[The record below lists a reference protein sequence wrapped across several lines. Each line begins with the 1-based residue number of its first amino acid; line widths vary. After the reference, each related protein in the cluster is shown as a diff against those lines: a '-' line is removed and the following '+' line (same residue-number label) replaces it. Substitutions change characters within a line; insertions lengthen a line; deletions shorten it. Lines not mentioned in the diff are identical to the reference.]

1 MPNDDFIDIN
11 FILRTMKQQR
21 DIEKIN
27 QMVKKENQHIAE
39 MKLYQDDDQENMLN
53 FRGKIIKNNY
63 KYLKKMDKADEMIR
77 AAKEINT
84 VMLEKNKRTLYK
96 LEKRETSKY
105 HKNVVEH
112 NADDTSIEPVVN
124 HATVNIKSQPDKIR
138 ESLHEKHNQ
147 KLAK

>member
-1 MPNDDFIDIN
+1 M
-11 FILRTMKQQR
+11 L
-21 DIEKIN
+21 
-27 QMVKKENQHIAE
+27 KKENQHIAE

-84 VMLEKNKRTLYK
+84 VMLEKNKRALYK
-96 LEKRETSKY
+96 LEKGETSKY

-112 NADDTSIEPVVN
+112 NGDDTSIEPVVN
-124 HATVNIKSQPDKIR
+124 HATVDIKS
-138 ESLHEKHNQ
+138 
-147 KLAK
+147 